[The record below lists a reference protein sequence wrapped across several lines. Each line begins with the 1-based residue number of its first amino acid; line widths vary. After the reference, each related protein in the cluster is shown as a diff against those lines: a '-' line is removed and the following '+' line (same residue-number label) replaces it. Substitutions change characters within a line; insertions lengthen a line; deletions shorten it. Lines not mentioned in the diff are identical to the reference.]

1 MSNVLKLFSK
11 LGNHIYKNNSNY
23 DKLKIGGALSLMV
36 GSKYLNVQVPLYLKN
51 IVNDANELINH
62 NNLSD
67 TLNNIDVIQITPTI
81 PLYAIASYGIIRSS
95 AYGFQE
101 LRNIIF
107 SNVSDNTIRNISK
120 VGFYNILQKP
130 PSYHTNNKIGII
142 TNTIYKGN
150 KGIRYLLNSFIFNII
165 PLGLEII
172 FVSNIL
178 LSNYDYKFTIITLG
192 TIAIYGGYTITITQW
207 RTQFLKNRLKYENE
221 SNGLLTDSLLN
232 YETIKYFNNE
242 NYEATNY
249 EKSIEKY
256 QLENQ
261 KIIQSL
267 SLLNFGQN
275 VIFSSSLVMSLG
287 LCYNEIIYNN
297 MSIGDIV
304 LIHGLL
310 LQLMTPLNF
319 LGSVYRETNQALI
332 DSNNLFKLLDDANTK
347 KININNNTEKHNNYL
362 INSSSNDEAIIFD
375 NVSFSYD
382 SKNILNNLNFVIKNN
397 TKNALIGESG
407 CGKSSIFKL
416 LYKFYEPNNGNIYIN
431 NKNIKNLDNNYL
443 RSQIAIIPQEINMFN
458 DSLKYNLCYGKFS
471 NMDYNEIIEM
481 LTNDKINNELIN
493 ILEISQLQTKLQNN
507 NDFLNMNIGE
517 RGMKLSGGE
526 KQRLALARGLI
537 LERPFLFAD
546 EPFSA
551 LDYKNEKKI
560 LSNNVFDNKTSLIIT
575 HNTKNL
581 DYYDKVI
588 KL

>member
-1 MSNVLKLFSK
+1 MSNALKLFSK

-23 DKLKIGGALSLMV
+23 DKFKIGGALSLMV

-67 TLNNIDVIQITPTI
+67 TLNNIDLIQITPTI
-81 PLYAIASYGIIRSS
+81 PLSIIASYGIIRSS

-165 PLGLEII
+165 PLGLEIF

-207 RTQFLKNRLKYENE
+207 RTQFLKNKLKYENE
-221 SNGLLTDSLLN
+221 SNGLLTDSLMN

-242 NYEATNY
+242 KYEATNY

-275 VIFSSSLVMSLG
+275 VIFSSSLVISLA

-347 KININNNTEKHNNYL
+347 EININKNTEKYNNYL

-375 NVSFSYD
+375 NVSFGYD
-382 SKNILNNLNFVIKNN
+382 SKNVLNNLNFVIKNN
-397 TKNALIGESG
+397 TKNAFIGESG

-416 LYKFYEPNNGNIYIN
+416 LYKFYEPNSGNIYIN

-471 NMDYNEIIEM
+471 NMEYNEIIEM

-551 LDYKNEKKI
+551 LDYKNEEKI

>member
-1 MSNVLKLFSK
+1 MSNALKLFSK

-23 DKLKIGGALSLMV
+23 DKFKIGGALSLMV

-67 TLNNIDVIQITPTI
+67 TLNNIDLIQITPTI
-81 PLYAIASYGIIRSS
+81 PISIIASYGIIRSS

-165 PLGLEII
+165 PLGLEIF

-207 RTQFLKNRLKYENE
+207 RTQFLKNKLKYENE
-221 SNGLLTDSLLN
+221 SNGLLTDSLMN

-242 NYEATNY
+242 KYEATNY

-275 VIFSSSLVMSLG
+275 VIFSSSLVISLA

-347 KININNNTEKHNNYL
+347 EININKNTEKYNNYL

-375 NVSFSYD
+375 NVSFGYD
-382 SKNILNNLNFVIKNN
+382 SKNVLNNLNFVIKNN
-397 TKNALIGESG
+397 TKNAFIGESG

-416 LYKFYEPNNGNIYIN
+416 LYKFYEPNSGNIYIN

-471 NMDYNEIIEM
+471 NMEYNEIIEM

>member
-11 LGNHIYKNNSNY
+11 LGNYIYKNNSNY
-23 DKLKIGGALSLMV
+23 DKFKIGGALGLMV

-51 IVNDANELINH
+51 IVNDANEVITN
-62 NNLSD
+62 NNLTD
-67 TLNNIDVIQITPTI
+67 TLTNIDVNQITATI
-81 PLYAIASYGIIRSS
+81 PLSVIVSYGIIRSS

-120 VGFYNILQKP
+120 VGFYNILQKS

-178 LSNYDYKFTIITLG
+178 LSNYNYKFTIITLG
-192 TIAIYGGYTITITQW
+192 TIVIYGSYTVTITQW
-207 RTQFLKNRLKYENE
+207 RTQFLKNKLKYENE
-221 SNGLLTDSLLN
+221 SNGLLTDSLIN

-242 NYEATNY
+242 KYEAINY

-275 VIFSSSLVMSLG
+275 VIFSSSLVISLA

-304 LIHGLL
+304 LINGLL

-347 KININNNTEKHNNYL
+347 EKNNNKNTEKHNNYL
-362 INSSSNDEAIIFD
+362 INSSSKDEAIIFD
-375 NVSFSYD
+375 NVSFGYD
-382 SKNILNNLNFVIKNN
+382 SKNILNNFSFVIKNN
-397 TKNALIGESG
+397 SKNAFIGDSG

-416 LYKFYEPNNGNIYIN
+416 LYKFYEPNNGNIYVN
-431 NKNIKNLDNNYL
+431 NKNIKNLDNDYL

-493 ILEISQLQTKLQNN
+493 ILEISQLQTKIQNN
-507 NDFLNMNIGE
+507 KDFLNMSIGE

-551 LDYKNEKKI
+551 LDYKNEEKI
-560 LSNNVFDNKTSLIIT
+560 LSNNVFDRKTSLIIT

>member
-1 MSNVLKLFSK
+1 MSKAFKLFSK

-23 DKLKIGGALSLMV
+23 DKFKIGGALGLMV

-51 IVNDANELINH
+51 IVNDANEVINH
-62 NNLSD
+62 NNLSE
-67 TLNNIDVIQITPTI
+67 TLTNSDIIQIAPSI
-81 PLYAIASYGIIRSS
+81 PLSMIASYGIIRSS

-120 VGFYNILQKP
+120 IGFYNILQKP

-178 LSNYDYKFTIITLG
+178 MSNYDYKFTIMTLG
-192 TIAIYGGYTITITQW
+192 TIAIYGGYTITITHW
-207 RTQFLKNRLKYENE
+207 RTQFLKNKLKYENE

-261 KIIQSL
+261 KIIKSL

-275 VIFSSSLVMSLG
+275 VIFSTSLVMSLG

-304 LIHGLL
+304 LINGLL

-347 KININNNTEKHNNYL
+347 EIYNNKHIYKYNNYL
-362 INSSSNDEAIIFD
+362 INSTSKDEAIIFD

-407 CGKSSIFKL
+407 CGKSTIFKL
-416 LYKFYEPNNGNIYIN
+416 LYKFYEPNNGNIYVN
-431 NKNIKNLDNNYL
+431 NKNIKNLDNDHL

-493 ILEISQLQTKLQNN
+493 ILEISQLQTKIQNN
-507 NDFLNMNIGE
+507 NDFLNINIGE

-551 LDYKNEKKI
+551 LDYKNEEKI
-560 LSNNVFDNKTSLIIT
+560 LSNNVFNNKTSLIIT

>member
-1 MSNVLKLFSK
+1 MSNALKLFSK

-23 DKLKIGGALSLMV
+23 DKFKIGGALSLMV

-67 TLNNIDVIQITPTI
+67 TLNNIDLIQITPTI
-81 PLYAIASYGIIRSS
+81 PLSIIASYGIIRSS

-207 RTQFLKNRLKYENE
+207 RTQFLKNKLKYENE
-221 SNGLLTDSLLN
+221 SNGLLTDSLMN

-242 NYEATNY
+242 KYEATNY

-275 VIFSSSLVMSLG
+275 VIFSSSLVISLA

-347 KININNNTEKHNNYL
+347 EININKNTEKYNNYL

-375 NVSFSYD
+375 NVSFGYD
-382 SKNILNNLNFVIKNN
+382 SKNVLNNLNFVIKNN
-397 TKNALIGESG
+397 TKNAFIGESG

-416 LYKFYEPNNGNIYIN
+416 LYKFYEPNSGNIYIN
-431 NKNIKNLDNNYL
+431 HKNIKNLDNDYL

-471 NMDYNEIIEM
+471 NMEYNEIIEM

-493 ILEISQLQTKLQNN
+493 ILEISQLQTKIQNN

-551 LDYKNEKKI
+551 LDYKNEEKI